1 MEYNVI
7 GFVLSVEPKTRSFMY
22 STLFQLGPLTLK
34 AYGLMMALGFACA
47 WYAAVCL
54 ARGTHRNADYL
65 SSLVVWLM
73 LAGVLGARLAYVAE
87 HWTAEFADHPAAIF
101 RIDQGGLMFF
111 GGVAGATLTLVLL
124 AQARR
129 ERFLEL
135 SDLLAAVLPLGHFFG
150 RIGCFLN
157 GCCHGRVSHCAVAVT
172 FPAHSPAWYLQV
184 YNQELPADA
193 PHSLPVLPTQLF
205 ESGANLLLFVL
216 LVLLYRRHHNRS
228 GIVTAAYLMA
238 YALIRFLVEPLRGD
252 LRMNV
257 GYWSIA
263 QFISILLF
271 ISGAGLLAWKMWASL
286 PKSRPVNT
294 TPPNRSAN

>member
-1 MEYNVI
+1 M
-7 GFVLSVEPKTRSFMY
+7 LSKR
-22 STLFQLGPLTLK
+22 
-34 AYGLMMALGFACA
+34 A
-47 WYAAVCL
+47 
-54 ARGTHRNADYL
+54 
-65 SSLVVWLM
+65 
-73 LAGVLGARLAYVAE
+73 
-87 HWTAEFADHPAAIF
+87 
-101 RIDQGGLMFF
+101 
-111 GGVAGATLTLVLL
+111 

-157 GCCHGRVSHCAVAVT
+157 GCCHGRVSHSALAVT

-184 YNQELPADA
+184 YNQELAADA

-216 LVLLYRRHHNRS
+216 LVLLYRRHHHRS
-228 GIVTAAYLMA
+228 GVVTAAYLMA

-271 ISGAGLLAWKMWASL
+271 ISGAGLLAWKLCLTPKEPQKLGEGSPNPEVERTSPSSL
-286 PKSRPVNT
+286 HDS
-294 TPPNRSAN
+294 